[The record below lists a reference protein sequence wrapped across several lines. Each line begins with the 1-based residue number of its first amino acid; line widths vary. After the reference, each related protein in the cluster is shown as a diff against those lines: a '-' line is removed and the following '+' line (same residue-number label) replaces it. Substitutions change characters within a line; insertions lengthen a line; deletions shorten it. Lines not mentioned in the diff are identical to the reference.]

1 MAESSLMFGLGDG
14 TWQKL
19 LDAGYCPKC
28 ESALG
33 IDTALPKRIMCGTC
47 GLEITQL
54 NREPKDE

>member
-1 MAESSLMFGLGDG
+1 MFGVGDG

-28 ESALG
+28 ESSLG